1 MIYDALHSRTK
12 IAFKGKC
19 RAVVRANEFFG
30 GTDSREYISDVLENP
45 TWGELFECA
54 KASQALT
61 LDTHHVFFEDVYQQD
76 TVDMDGNALLS
87 LGLGS

>member
-1 MIYDALHSRTK
+1 MIYDTGHGMTK

-30 GTDSREYISDVLENP
+30 GTDSKDYISDVLENP

-61 LDTHHVFFEDVYQQD
+61 LDIHHVFFENAHQRE

-87 LGLGS
+87 LSLGS

>member
-1 MIYDALHSRTK
+1 MIYDVLCIETK

-30 GTDSREYISDVLENP
+30 GTDSRDYISDVLENP

-61 LDTHHVFFEDVYQQD
+61 LDIHHVFFENAHQQE

-87 LGLGS
+87 LSLGS